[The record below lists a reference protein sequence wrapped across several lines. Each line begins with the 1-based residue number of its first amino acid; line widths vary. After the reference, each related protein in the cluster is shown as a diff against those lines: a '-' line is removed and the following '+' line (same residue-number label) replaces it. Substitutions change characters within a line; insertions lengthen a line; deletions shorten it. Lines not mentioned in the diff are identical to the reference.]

1 MLGIAIRYGVTLEAL
16 KAANPEVDP
25 RLMSIGQVLIV
36 PIVNQPEEIQPSPTA
51 VAVRL
56 ENPVC
61 YSAAD
66 GSLVCL
72 TEVVNDNPQAIEN
85 LSAWFGLYTQEGE
98 AVDGQMVFPPL
109 NLIPSGSRMPLL
121 ATFPP
126 PLPFDP
132 TTARA
137 DVMTALSANEPERR
151 YIAVQELNYEDR
163 IAEDSKSAFVQ
174 GQVVLAAPAEQFSG
188 AAVAYDAQ
196 GQLAGVRE
204 WKTKTGCPIATPEP
218 TESVATVTP
227 TAPVPCGPVPF
238 EITVYSLGPLITEVE
253 ILIEAKP

>member
-1 MLGIAIRYGVTLEAL
+1 
-16 KAANPEVDP
+16 
-25 RLMSIGQVLIV
+25 
-36 PIVNQPEEIQPSPTA
+36 
-51 VAVRL
+51 
-56 ENPVC
+56 
-61 YSAAD
+61 
-66 GSLVCL
+66 
-72 TEVVNDNPQAIEN
+72 
-85 LSAWFGLYTQEGE
+85 
-98 AVDGQMVFPPL
+98 
-109 NLIPSGSRMPLL
+109 
-121 ATFPP
+121 
-126 PLPFDP
+126 
-132 TTARA
+132 
-137 DVMTALSANEPERR
+137 
-151 YIAVQELNYEDR
+151 VQELNYEDR